1 MNKKTFTVALIFLC
15 ATLVW
20 LAVNLVWFMQDGKWT
35 EIVVPVLLVAAGVY
49 MVYSEYHKRKR
60 RHVEQFKK
68 YLK

>member
-20 LAVNLVWFMQDGKWT
+20 LAVNLVWFMQDGKWS
-35 EIVVPVLLVAAGVY
+35 EIFVPVQLVAAGVY

-60 RHVEQFKK
+60 RHVEEVKK

>member
-20 LAVNLVWFMQDGKWT
+20 LAVNLVWFMQDGNWS
-35 EIVVPVLLVAAGVY
+35 EIFVPVLLVAAGVY

-60 RHVEQFKK
+60 RHVEEVKK